1 MESLD
6 LLLIC
11 VSAFVAVFCLLAV
24 LALVMRIII
33 FVFPQKEAA
42 ADAAMIAAIAL
53 TVSALYPGTSIT
65 KVEEIK

>member
-1 MESLD
+1 LESLD

-11 VSAFVAVFCLLAV
+11 ISAFVSVFCLLAG

-42 ADAAMIAAIAL
+42 VDAAMIAAITS